1 MEKHSYVGKTK
12 EDAIKE
18 AVIDLQEVE
27 ENLIINEISSKPGL
41 FKKTEIEVIEKREV
55 VKFIKSKIHELL
67 KDMGINANIET
78 KVDNN
83 IVKYTIV
90 SDQDALVIGKN
101 GKNLQA
107 LSTII
112 SQIVLKETNHS
123 LKFIIDVGEYKF
135 KRERNLERLAKNVA
149 REVKATKVE
158 AKLDSMNSY
167 ERRIIHNILKDYK
180 YVYTESVGEE
190 PNRAV
195 VIKPKED

>member
-27 ENLIINEISSKPGL
+27 ENLIINEISSKTGL

-83 IVKYTIV
+83 IAKYTIV

-112 SQIVLKETNHS
+112 SQVVLKETNHS

>member
-27 ENLIINEISSKPGL
+27 ENLIINEISSKTGL

-83 IVKYTIV
+83 IAKYTIV

-112 SQIVLKETNHS
+112 NQIVLKETNHS

>member
-27 ENLIINEISSKPGL
+27 ENLIINEISSKTGL

-83 IVKYTIV
+83 IAKYTIV

>member
-27 ENLIINEISSKPGL
+27 ENLIINEISSKTGL

-83 IVKYTIV
+83 IAKYTIV

-112 SQIVLKETNHS
+112 NQIVLKETNHS

-167 ERRIIHNILKDYK
+167 ERRIIHNTLKDYK

>member
-12 EDAIKE
+12 EEAIKE

-83 IVKYTIV
+83 IEKYTIV

-195 VIKPKED
+195 VIKPKVD

>member
-12 EDAIKE
+12 EEAIKE

-83 IVKYTIV
+83 IEKYTLV

>member
-12 EDAIKE
+12 EEAIKE

-83 IVKYTIV
+83 IEKYTIV

>member
-12 EDAIKE
+12 EEAIKE

-55 VKFIKSKIHELL
+55 IKFIKSKIHELL

>member
-27 ENLIINEISSKPGL
+27 ENLIINEISSKTGL

-55 VKFIKSKIHELL
+55 IKFIKSKIHELL

-83 IVKYTIV
+83 IAKYTIV

-107 LSTII
+107 L
-112 SQIVLKETNHS
+112 
-123 LKFIIDVGEYKF
+123 
-135 KRERNLERLAKNVA
+135 
-149 REVKATKVE
+149 
-158 AKLDSMNSY
+158 
-167 ERRIIHNILKDYK
+167 
-180 YVYTESVGEE
+180 
-190 PNRAV
+190 
-195 VIKPKED
+195 